1 MTKQEMIKLLE
12 MVKTAIANDVNN
24 ELAGHTIEKAYFAIE
39 GVIETLEEGEE

>member
-1 MTKQEMIKLLE
+1 MTKQEMIQLLK

-24 ELAGHTIEKAYFAIE
+24 ELAGHSIEKAYFAIE

>member
-24 ELAGHTIEKAYFAIE
+24 ELAGHSIEKAYFAIE
-39 GVIETLEEGEE
+39 GVIETLKEGEE

>member
-1 MTKQEMIKLLE
+1 MTKQEIIKLLE

-24 ELAGHTIEKAYFAIE
+24 ELVGHSIEKAYFAIE

>member
-24 ELAGHTIEKAYFAIE
+24 ELVGHSIEKAYFAIE
-39 GVIETLEEGEE
+39 GVIETLEEGEA

>member
-24 ELAGHTIEKAYFAIE
+24 ELAGHSIEKAYFAIE
-39 GVIETLEEGEE
+39 GVIETLEEGKE